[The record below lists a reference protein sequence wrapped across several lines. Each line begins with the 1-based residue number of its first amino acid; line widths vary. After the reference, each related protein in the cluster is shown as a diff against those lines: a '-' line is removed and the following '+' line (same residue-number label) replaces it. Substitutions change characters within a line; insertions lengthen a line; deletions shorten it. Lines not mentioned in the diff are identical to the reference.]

1 MFSENIIKQTNAVK
15 HFLNSKVYIWQ
26 LKMESFLILRKYNY
40 IITIIIWCKYGCSLE
55 MEAKMEKLNTES
67 KKLMVER
74 FGQDTIIALATMEG
88 EMPNVRYVNGY
99 YEDGAFYVITY
110 GLSNKMRQIEKNPNV
125 AIAGD
130 WFTAHGKGI
139 NLGYFGKDENA
150 EIASKLREAF
160 VQWIDNGHNNFSDVN
175 TCILCIRL
183 TDGIL
188 FSHGT
193 RYDIDF
199 SEQ

>member
-1 MFSENIIKQTNAVK
+1 
-15 HFLNSKVYIWQ
+15 
-26 LKMESFLILRKYNY
+26 
-40 IITIIIWCKYGCSLE
+40 
-55 MEAKMEKLNTES
+55 MEKLNSES
-67 KKLMVER
+67 EKIMMER
-74 FGQDTIIALATMEG
+74 FGQDTIIALATMENG
-88 EMPNVRYVNGY
+88 MPYVRYVNSY

-110 GLSNKMRQIEKNPNV
+110 GLSNKMRQIGQTPDV

-130 WFTAHGKGI
+130 WFTARGRGI

-150 EIASKLREAF
+150 EIADKLKKAF
-160 VQWIDNGHNNFSDVN
+160 AEWIENGHNDFSDVN

-183 TDGIL
+183 TDGVL

-199 SEQ
+199 SA